1 VTYRLAI
8 TTTKCVLEAFLCE
21 NAGEMC
27 PWIYNNGL
35 QAAKAIRSELLVAL
49 ERLVAEKQHGQL
61 SKYFCCRERKLIGWE
76 EELILGYKHL
86 VRQAL
91 LDEVVTD

>member
-1 VTYRLAI
+1 
-8 TTTKCVLEAFLCE
+8 
-21 NAGEMC
+21 
-27 PWIYNNGL
+27 
-35 QAAKAIRSELLVAL
+35 LLVAL

-61 SKYFCCRERKLIGWE
+61 SEYFCRREHKLIGWE
-76 EELILGYKHL
+76 DELILGYKHL